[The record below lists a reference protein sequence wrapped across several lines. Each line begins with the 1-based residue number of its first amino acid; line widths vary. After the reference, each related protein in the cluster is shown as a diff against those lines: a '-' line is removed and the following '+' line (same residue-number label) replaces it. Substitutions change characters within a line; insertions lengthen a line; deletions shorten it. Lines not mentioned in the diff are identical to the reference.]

1 MAEHDIV
8 SQSGFSRPVV
18 EGRALI
24 GGALRGSVTGRV
36 FPALSP
42 VTGDSLGDVAL
53 CGPQDVDDAV
63 QAARQCFVSGVWSR
77 TAPAHRKQVLLRL
90 ADLLLEH
97 REELALL
104 ECLDMG
110 KPYQDA
116 LTLDIPGAAAVW
128 RWYAEL
134 IDKTY
139 GEIAPTEPGTLAL
152 IERVPL
158 GVVAAVVPWNFP
170 LDTASWKCAPA
181 LAAGNSVVLKPAEQS
196 SLSAIRLGQLA
207 LQAGLPAGAL
217 NVVPGTGEDVGQ
229 ALGLHMDVD
238 VLAFTGSTATGKRFL
253 RYAAESNLKQVWPEC
268 GGKSANLVFES
279 CADLKQAA
287 VRAAGGIFFNQGEV
301 CSANARLLVQDS
313 IAERFIA
320 LLLEEAA
327 GWQPGNPLLS
337 QSRMGALVDSTH
349 TARVMDFIARGK
361 AEATLLCGGTRTSIG
376 PGNCYVTPTIFD
388 HVAPESVLFREEIFG
403 PVLAITRFSTEEEAI
418 RLANDSIYG
427 LAASVWTHDLGCA
440 LRVSQALQAGTVSVN
455 TVDALAPN
463 LPFGGMKQS
472 GYGRDLSAHALESYT
487 ALKTRW
493 ISF

>member
-1 MAEHDIV
+1 MPG
-8 SQSGFSRPVV
+8 SG
-18 EGRALI
+18 
-24 GGALRGSVTGRV
+24 
-36 FPALSP
+36 
-42 VTGDSLGDVAL
+42 
-53 CGPQDVDDAV
+53 
-63 QAARQCFVSGVWSR
+63 
-77 TAPAHRKQVLLRL
+77 
-90 ADLLLEH
+90 
-97 REELALL
+97 
-104 ECLDMG
+104 
-110 KPYQDA
+110 
-116 LTLDIPGAAAVW
+116 AVW
-128 RWYAEL
+128 PWYAEQ
-134 IDKTY
+134 IDITD
-139 GEIAPTEPGTLAL
+139 GEIAPAKPGTLARY
-152 IERVPL
+152 ERLPL

-238 VLAFTGSTATGKRFL
+238 VLAFTGSTATGNRFL
-253 RYAAESNLKQVWPEC
+253 RYAADSNLKQVWPEC

-327 GWQPGNPLLS
+327 GWQPGNPLLP

-349 TARVMDFIARGK
+349 TARVMDFITRGK
-361 AEATLLCGGTRTSIG
+361 AETVRMSGESGTRSG
-376 PGNCYVTPTIFD
+376 PENCILTPTIFD
-388 HVAPESVLFREEIFG
+388 RVAAVIGLFREEIFG
-403 PVLAITRFSTEEEAI
+403 PVLAFTRFGPVEEAI

-455 TVDALAPN
+455 AVDALAPN